1 MKKESK
7 NVLINI
13 VIFVTVLLATSW
25 TAFFLDYHYPIFII
39 IFSAAVY
46 YLYRQIF
53 VNKTLK
59 PNWKI
64 LIFTF
69 LFSIAFIMGKQVNYV
84 YIRSSMQ
91 ENYITLDIKACLSIF
106 TFCAI
111 IFPIFNKLTD
121 FILSIKTSDEKKEK
135 IIKDLPFFFIAWL
148 SIIICWMPY
157 LLSFYPGA
165 IVGDGAKTLKFALT
179 PEWQLSNHWI
189 VLYILVLRFF
199 FWLGRFFTEDINFGV
214 FLYVCTEYLVFSC
227 VCAFVAYKLRKK
239 GAPVML
245 QWGTVLM
252 YAISGFFASY
262 GITLWKDGIFS
273 AAVILLILLLWDMPL
288 NKKLSVGYCVKFGLI
303 GLFLCFWRNN
313 GIYVVAFTA
322 IFVLIIIRKQALR
335 LLIPSI
341 IVIVC
346 TLVIQGPVYDA
357 LNIKKDNIVES
368 LSVPIQKV
376 AAVIG
381 EGRELKDSQ
390 KEILFNII
398 SEEDWKN
405 AYTPTL
411 SDDLKNASDREYLT
425 EHAKDFLVVWAQL
438 LIPNFK
444 IYVKAYMMLTLGY
457 WQPGVYHGSY
467 LDYWLGIQDF
477 FEDGYVNT
485 DLLYKIT
492 GRSFQEELT
501 SIVKFVPSGTAIW
514 FMWYAFTVIL
524 SQKEKRKKKI
534 LIFLPLIASWIVVM
548 IATPIAYSYRYVLMI
563 PMSIPIMCYL
573 PFCKEEESA
582 GSQ

>member
-148 SIIICWMPY
+148 TIIICWMPY

-199 FWLGRFFTEDINFGV
+199 FWLGRFFNEDINFGV

-288 NKKLSVGYCVKFGLI
+288 NKKLSVGYCVKYGLI
-303 GLFLCFWRNN
+303 GLLLEKQRYLCGCVHRYFCIDNN
-313 GIYVVAFTA
+313 QKAGIKTF
-322 IFVLIIIRKQALR
+322 
-335 LLIPSI
+335 
-341 IVIVC
+341 
-346 TLVIQGPVYDA
+346 
-357 LNIKKDNIVES
+357 
-368 LSVPIQKV
+368 
-376 AAVIG
+376 
-381 EGRELKDSQ
+381 DS
-390 KEILFNII
+390 
-398 SEEDWKN
+398 
-405 AYTPTL
+405 
-411 SDDLKNASDREYLT
+411 
-425 EHAKDFLVVWAQL
+425 EHYCYCLHAC
-438 LIPNFK
+438 NS
-444 IYVKAYMMLTLGY
+444 
-457 WQPGVYHGSY
+457 GSG
-467 LDYWLGIQDF
+467 L
-477 FEDGYVNT
+477 
-485 DLLYKIT
+485 
-492 GRSFQEELT
+492 
-501 SIVKFVPSGTAIW
+501 
-514 FMWYAFTVIL
+514 
-524 SQKEKRKKKI
+524 
-534 LIFLPLIASWIVVM
+534 
-548 IATPIAYSYRYVLMI
+548 
-563 PMSIPIMCYL
+563 
-573 PFCKEEESA
+573 
-582 GSQ
+582 